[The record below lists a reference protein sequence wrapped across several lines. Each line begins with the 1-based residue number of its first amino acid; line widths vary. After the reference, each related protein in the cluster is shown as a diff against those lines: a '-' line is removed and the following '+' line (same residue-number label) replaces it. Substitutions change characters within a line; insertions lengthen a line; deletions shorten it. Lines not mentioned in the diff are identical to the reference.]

1 MLDHQSTGFAPRN
14 ADLIVVGGGLAGLI
28 AATKVAQ
35 AGHSVLVLE
44 QSRHW
49 GGRAA
54 TKVKAGLHL
63 NQGAHAL
70 YCGGHAFRTLT
81 ELQVP
86 FTGRFPN
93 GGRALLLR
101 GKTEYAYPATVWS
114 WLTTGLLTLREK
126 WIFSRLFRE
135 LPALEPR
142 SLDKISLQT
151 WVEQQAGRDNLAAF
165 LRTMFRLNTFAA
177 DAERLSAGAAIEQL
191 QMGLAKN
198 VWYLDGGWQSL
209 VEGLQGR
216 AKTFGAEFRNSSG
229 VQKVQSDG
237 DGVSVTLANGEILRS
252 RAAVLAVAPDMACK
266 LLELP
271 EDAAV
276 PTWARQAIPVRVA
289 CLDVCLDRLPRP
301 EHRFALGLDRPV
313 YYSVH
318 SAAAKLAP
326 EGIAVIHLMKYL
338 RGGDQQS
345 PATIEAEREGMLDE
359 LQPGWRAHIVDQRFL
374 PAMTVSHGL
383 PTAATGGLSS
393 RPAVRVDGRP
403 GVFLAGDWV
412 GTRGMLADASA
423 ASAEEAANCVLDS
436 FRPQREAPAV
446 IGSAMYVGT

>member
-1 MLDHQSTGFAPRN
+1 MFDHQSTGFATRN

-70 YCGGHAFRTLT
+70 YCGGHAFRLLT

-101 GKTEYAYPATVWS
+101 GKTEYAYPTTVWS
-114 WLTTGLLTLREK
+114 WLTSGMLTLREK
-126 WIFSRLFRE
+126 WIFRRLIRE

-209 VEGLQGR
+209 VDGLQDR
-216 AKTFGAEFRNSSG
+216 AKSFGTEFRNSSG
-229 VQKVQSDG
+229 VQRLQSDG
-237 DGVSVTLANGEILRS
+237 DGVSVTLASGEILRS

-289 CLDVCLDRLPRP
+289 CLDVCLDRLSRP
-301 EHRFALGLDRPV
+301 EQRFALGLDRPV

-326 EGIAVIHLMKYL
+326 EGIGVIHLMKYL
-338 RGGDQQS
+338 RAGEQQS
-345 PATIEAEREGMLDE
+345 PAVIEAELEGMLDQ
-359 LQPGWRAHIVDQRFL
+359 LQPGWRAHTVERRFL
-374 PAMTVSHGL
+374 AAMTVSHSL
-383 PTAATGGLSS
+383 PTAATGGLSG
-393 RPAVRVDGRP
+393 RPAVSVDGWP

-446 IGSAMYVGT
+446 IGSAMYAGT